1 MIMKSIET
9 NIVIHQKC
17 SNPKIFMLWHDRLG
31 HPGIDNDAMNY

>member
-1 MIMKSIET
+1 MIMKSIKT
-9 NIVIHQKC
+9 NIVIHQKR